1 FRVCWSSS
9 SLAGCLVAM
18 AAGFIERTAVAERRH
33 GSDPAEEK
41 PNAVPGGMHRRPNA
55 AVLMTRAR

>member
-1 FRVCWSSS
+1 
-9 SLAGCLVAM
+9 M

-55 AVLMTRAR
+55 AVLMSRAT